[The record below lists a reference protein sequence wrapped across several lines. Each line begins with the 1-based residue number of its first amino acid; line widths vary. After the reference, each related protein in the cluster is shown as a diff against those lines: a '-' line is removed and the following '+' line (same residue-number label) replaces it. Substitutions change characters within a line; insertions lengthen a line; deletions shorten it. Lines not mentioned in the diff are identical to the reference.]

1 SCTTALTLSEGERNI
16 KKSVYPFI
24 ALKITGNNNTSI
36 FSIYPN
42 LFYICCMEAKRCIVH
57 IDLDSFFVSVER
69 KFNPDLIGKPVL
81 IGGSADRGVVA
92 SCSYEARKFGIHSAM
107 PMKQAMKLCP
117 HATIIRGS
125 HGRYSEASREVTQ
138 IIHNSVPLYQ
148 KTSIDEFYID
158 LTGMDRF
165 HDCYQL
171 ATDLRQRII
180 RETGLPIS
188 FGMASCKTVAKMATN
203 AAKPNG
209 QVLIEH
215 GKEKEF
221 MAPLSIRKIPMLGE
235 KTCQKLYQFGIEKIG
250 DLQRV
255 ELKFL
260 ETVFGKH
267 GRYIWER
274 ANGIDES
281 EIVPHSDRKSIS
293 TENTF
298 EADVNDVK
306 TLETVLVSMTEEL
319 AYKLRK
325 ENKVASC
332 LAIKI
337 RFANFETH
345 TVQEKIA
352 LTAAEHILIPGIK
365 NLLKKAWNGH
375 RPIRLI
381 GVKLSNLCP
390 GSYQINLFEDNEE
403 RINLYQAM
411 DKINFKFGDK
421 TVCRA
426 AGMAIGTRN
435 FNPFLKD

>member
-1 SCTTALTLSEGERNI
+1 M
-16 KKSVYPFI
+16 
-24 ALKITGNNNTSI
+24 GNNNTNI
-36 FSIYPN
+36 FSIYAN
-42 LFYICCMEAKRCIVH
+42 LFYICAMEAKRCIVH

-69 KFNPDLIGKPVL
+69 KFNPELIGKPVL

-117 HATIIRGS
+117 HAIIIRGS
-125 HGRYSEASREVTQ
+125 HGRYSEASKHVTQ
-138 IIHNSVPLYQ
+138 IIHDSMPLYQ
-148 KTSIDEFYID
+148 KTSVDEFYID
-158 LTGMDRF
+158 MTGMERF

-171 ATDLRQRII
+171 ATDLRARIT

-188 FGMASCKTVAKMATN
+188 FGMASGKTVAKMATN

-209 QVLIEH
+209 QILIEH

-255 ELKFL
+255 DLKFL

-298 EADVNDVK
+298 HTNVTDIK
-306 TLETVLVSMTEEL
+306 TLETSLVSMTEEL

-337 RFANFETH
+337 RYANFETH

-365 NLLKKAWNGH
+365 NLLKKAWNQH

-381 GVKLSNLCP
+381 GVKLSNLCQ

-403 RINLYQAM
+403 RIKLYQAM
-411 DKINFKFGDK
+411 DKINFKFGEK

-426 AGMAIGTRN
+426 AGMAIGTRD

>member
-1 SCTTALTLSEGERNI
+1 
-16 KKSVYPFI
+16 
-24 ALKITGNNNTSI
+24 
-36 FSIYPN
+36 
-42 LFYICCMEAKRCIVH
+42 MEAKRWIVH

-69 KFNPDLIGKPVL
+69 KFDPSLNGKPVL

-117 HATIIRGS
+117 HAVVIRGN
-125 HGRYSEASREVTQ
+125 HGRYSIASREVTQ
-138 IIHNSVPLYQ
+138 IIHDSVPLYQ

-171 ATDLRQRII
+171 ASALRQRIM

-209 QVLIEH
+209 QLLIPH
-215 GKEKEF
+215 GSEKEF
-221 MAPLSIRKIPMLGE
+221 MAPMSIRKIPMLGE

-274 ANGIDES
+274 ANGVDDS

-298 EADVNDVK
+298 ETDISDKK

-319 AYKLRK
+319 AFKLRK
-325 ENKVASC
+325 ENKLASC
-332 LAIKI
+332 LAIKV
-337 RFANFETH
+337 RYANFETH

-381 GVKLSNLCP
+381 GVKLSNISQ

-403 RINLYQAM
+403 RIKLYQAM
-411 DKINFKFGDK
+411 DKINFKFGEK

-426 AGMAIGTRN
+426 SGMAIGTRN
-435 FNPFLKD
+435 FNPFLRD

>member
-1 SCTTALTLSEGERNI
+1 
-16 KKSVYPFI
+16 
-24 ALKITGNNNTSI
+24 
-36 FSIYPN
+36 
-42 LFYICCMEAKRCIVH
+42 MEAMRYIVH

-117 HATIIRGS
+117 HAIVIRGS
-125 HGRYSEASREVTQ
+125 HGRYSEASRQVTQ
-138 IIHNSVPLYQ
+138 IIHDSVPLYQ

-158 LTGMDRF
+158 LTGMDKY

-171 ATDLRQRII
+171 ASDLRARVI

-209 QVLIEH
+209 QLFIEH

-221 MAPLSIRKIPMLGE
+221 MAPMSIRKIPMLGE

-274 ANGIDES
+274 ANGIDDS

-298 EADVNDVK
+298 ESDVNDKK
-306 TLETVLVSMTEEL
+306 TIETVLVSMTEEL

-345 TVQEKIA
+345 TVQEKIS

-381 GVKLSNLCP
+381 GVKLSNLCQ

-403 RINLYQAM
+403 RIKLYQAL

-435 FNPFLKD
+435 FNPFLKG

>member
-1 SCTTALTLSEGERNI
+1 MD
-16 KKSVYPFI
+16 F
-24 ALKITGNNNTSI
+24 
-36 FSIYPN
+36 
-42 LFYICCMEAKRCIVH
+42 KRYIVH

-69 KFNPDLIGKPVL
+69 KFNPDLVGKPVL

-138 IIHNSVPLYQ
+138 IIHDSVPLYQ

-158 LTGMDRF
+158 MTGMDRF
-165 HDCYQL
+165 YDCYQL

-180 RETGLPIS
+180 KKTGLPIS
-188 FGMASCKTVAKMATN
+188 FGMASGKTVAKMATN
-203 AAKPNG
+203 QSKPNG
-209 QVLIEH
+209 QLLIAH

-235 KTCQKLYQFGIEKIG
+235 KTCQKLFQFGIEKIG

-255 ELKFL
+255 EVKFL

-298 EADVNDVK
+298 ERDVSDK
-306 TLETVLVSMTEEL
+306 KLLETVLVSMTEEL
-319 AYKLRK
+319 AFKLRK
-325 ENKVASC
+325 ENKVSSC
-332 LAIKI
+332 LAVKI
-337 RFANFETH
+337 RYANFETH

-352 LTAAEHILIPGIK
+352 LTAAEHILIPGVK
-365 NLLKKAWNGH
+365 NLLKKAWNQY

-381 GVKLSNLCP
+381 GVKLSNLCS

-403 RINLYQAM
+403 RIKLYQAM

-426 AGMAIGTRN
+426 VGMAIGTRN
-435 FNPFLKD
+435 FNPFLRD

>member
-1 SCTTALTLSEGERNI
+1 
-16 KKSVYPFI
+16 
-24 ALKITGNNNTSI
+24 
-36 FSIYPN
+36 
-42 LFYICCMEAKRCIVH
+42 MEAKRWIVH

-69 KFNPDLIGKPVL
+69 KFDPSLIGKPVL

-117 HATIIRGS
+117 HATVIRGN
-125 HGRYSEASREVTQ
+125 HGRYSVASREVTQ
-138 IIHNSVPLYQ
+138 IIHDSVPLYQ
-148 KTSIDEFYID
+148 KTSVDEFYID
-158 LTGMDRF
+158 FTGMDRF
-165 HDCYQL
+165 HDCYQI
-171 ATDLRQRII
+171 ASDLRQRIM

-209 QVLIEH
+209 QLLIEQ

-221 MAPLSIRKIPMLGE
+221 MAPMSIRKIPMLGE

-281 EIVPHSDRKSIS
+281 EIVSHSDRKSIS

-298 EADVNDVK
+298 HTDVADKK

-319 AYKLRK
+319 AFKLRK
-325 ENKVASC
+325 ENKLASC
-332 LAIKI
+332 LAIKV
-337 RFANFETH
+337 RYANFETH

-381 GVKLSNLCP
+381 GVRLSNITQ

-403 RINLYQAM
+403 RIKLYQAM
-411 DKINFKFGDK
+411 DKINFKFGEK

-435 FNPFLKD
+435 FNPFLRD

>member
-1 SCTTALTLSEGERNI
+1 
-16 KKSVYPFI
+16 
-24 ALKITGNNNTSI
+24 
-36 FSIYPN
+36 
-42 LFYICCMEAKRCIVH
+42 MEAKRCIVH

-138 IIHNSVPLYQ
+138 IIHDSVPLYQ

-209 QVLIEH
+209 QLLIEH

-298 EADVNDVK
+298 EADVNDAK

-403 RINLYQAM
+403 RIKLYQAM